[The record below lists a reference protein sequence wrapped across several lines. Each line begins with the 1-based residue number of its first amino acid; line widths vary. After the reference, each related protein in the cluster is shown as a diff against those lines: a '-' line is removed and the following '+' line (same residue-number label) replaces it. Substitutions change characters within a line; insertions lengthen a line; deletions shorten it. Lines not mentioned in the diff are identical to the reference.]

1 MKIANRLEN
10 IILYLFKGG
19 LIHYATWE
27 SAVYG
32 VSHINELKHLRRQ
45 LFTQKLP
52 YSKYKIERYFIK
64 I

>member
-1 MKIANRLEN
+1 
-10 IILYLFKGG
+10 LFKGG

-32 VSHINELKHLRRQ
+32 LSHANELKNLRQ
-45 LFTQKLP
+45 QIFQQKLP
-52 YSKYKIERYFIK
+52 YSKYKIERYWIK